1 MGGNPRSITDI
12 LALDFDDVICNS
24 ADEAA
29 VTGWRAAGRLWPSRF
44 EGDAPAEIIERFRMV
59 RPVMETGY
67 ESILLVRLLR
77 DGLSVDKILDD
88 AASLFTRLINE
99 PSIERDRLIP
109 LFGQTRDAWI
119 AADLSD
125 WIGRHR
131 FYDGVVDALNQSDVP
146 TYIITTKEKRFAS
159 ALCDAAGL
167 RIPEAHVFGLE
178 SGRKSAVLAEL
189 SRRHKGAR
197 FHFIEDRLAT
207 LLQMADCGDLDVRLY
222 FAEWGYNTA
231 EDREQAD
238 QAPNIRVLT
247 QDRFP
252 AFVRSF

>member
-1 MGGNPRSITDI
+1 MDI
-12 LALDFDDVICNS
+12 LALDFDGVICDS

-29 VTGWRAAGRLWPSRF
+29 LTGWRAAGRLWPRRF
-44 EGDAPAEIIERFRMV
+44 QGDAPMEIIEGFRMV

-88 AASLFTRLINE
+88 TASLFTRLINAVF
-99 PSIERDRLIP
+99 IERDRLIP

-119 AADLSD
+119 AADLPD
-125 WIGRHR
+125 WIGRHQ

-146 TYIITTKEKRFAS
+146 TYIITTKEKRFAL

-167 RIPEAHVFGLE
+167 RIPGEHVFGLE

-197 FHFIEDRLAT
+197 FHFVEDRLPT
-207 LLQMADCGDLDVRLY
+207 LLQMADRGDLDVRLY
-222 FAEWGYNTA
+222 FADWGYNTA

-247 QDRFP
+247 LDRFP
-252 AFVRSF
+252 ALVRSF

>member
-1 MGGNPRSITDI
+1 MDI
-12 LALDFDDVICNS
+12 LALDFDGVICDS

-29 VTGWRAAGRLWPSRF
+29 LTGWRAAGRLWPRRF
-44 EGDAPAEIIERFRMV
+44 QGDAPVELMEGFRMV

-77 DGLSVDKILDD
+77 DGLSMDKILDD
-88 AASLFTRLINE
+88 APSLFTRMINE
-99 PSIERDRLIP
+99 EFIDIDRLIR

-119 AADLSD
+119 TADLPD
-125 WIGRHR
+125 WIGRHQ

-146 TYIITTKEKRFAS
+146 TYIITTKEKRFVL

-167 RIPEAHVFGLE
+167 RIPGAHVFGLE
-178 SGRKSAVLAEL
+178 KGRKSAVLAEL
-189 SRRHKGAR
+189 SRRHQGAR
-197 FHFIEDRLAT
+197 FHFVEDRLPT
-207 LLQMADCGDLDVRLY
+207 LLQTADLGDLDVRLY
-222 FAEWGYNTA
+222 FADWGYNTA

-238 QAPNIRVLT
+238 RAQNIQVLT

-252 AFVRSF
+252 ALVQKPTEVFQYAR